1 MWGFWDKPCHHDG
14 INQQPNPLRLE
25 LEAEKKKEI
34 EALLHDKEESALAGM
49 VESFKVKSPR
59 HISQPARTLMRDNM
73 ETVEIEFQVESI
85 EDETV
90 VEDRMKAL
98 NSPSSKSPASSVA
111 VAAGASEDSESCGR
125 GSVSPKQQQEAAEK
139 PPSERAEMQ
148 DGATTTVQAK
158 SEFPAWMYCIFG
170 VLGAS
175 LVALVGMYMY
185 NK

>member
-1 MWGFWDKPCHHDG
+1 
-14 INQQPNPLRLE
+14 
-25 LEAEKKKEI
+25 
-34 EALLHDKEESALAGM
+34 
-49 VESFKVKSPR
+49 
-59 HISQPARTLMRDNM
+59 MRDNM
-73 ETVEIEFQVESI
+73 ETVEIEFQVEST

-98 NSPSSKSPASSVA
+98 NSPSSKKVLASSVA
-111 VAAGASEDSESCGR
+111 VAAGASEDEVKVVVEDP
-125 GSVSPKQQQEAAEK
+125 VSPKQQQEAAEK

-185 NK
+185 NKSKSSDSSYSQF